1 MEMMGDGCGDGG
13 GKMKK
18 TDRGVGMFKLK
29 NRRKAVC
36 GSLAQKEVRGRKEG
50 LQGTTAVL

>member
-1 MEMMGDGCGDGG
+1 MMGDGCGDGG
-13 GKMKK
+13 GKMKE
-18 TDRGVGMFKLK
+18 TDRGVGVFKLK

-50 LQGTTAVL
+50 LEGTTSVL